1 MTPRQIFNEAKR
13 RGIHLEPDAPDKLA
27 YWPPDKLDPEF
38 RAVLL
43 ANKSILI
50 PWLKKRFAPQLHLA
64 KEILQGEF
72 SGATREEIFDLF
84 RAMQHSRHPIVE
96 KAREKLRADYYRTHE
111 SKLNHHH
118 REK

>member
-13 RGIHLEPDAPDKLA
+13 RGIHLEPDAPGKLA

-50 PWLKKRFAPQLHLA
+50 PYLKKEKLRVCHIAKQILA
-64 KEILQGEF
+64 GEF
-72 SGATREEIFDLF
+72 CGATREGIFDLF
-84 RAMQHSRHPIVE
+84 RAMQHSRHPTVE